1 MILNSL
7 SNHASDDCFDD
18 MDEPLFGLGVQ
29 VEVLKDQICEIDPQD
44 ENMPKCLLPGEGGQL
59 NDDVFPLTSN
69 NRQGNVGLSASR
81 PICRF
86 SRA

>member
-1 MILNSL
+1 
-7 SNHASDDCFDD
+7 

-29 VEVLKDQICEIDPQD
+29 VEVLKEQICEIDPQD